1 MKITKLK
8 DALVYPI
15 DRPSKRVCK
24 VGIHTGPQIGGA
36 PKLKYRYRFVYPSV
50 TLSTSIRQVL
60 KYFED
65 KPSN

>member
-15 DRPSKRVCK
+15 DRPVEEGVQGGRS
-24 VGIHTGPQIGGA
+24 HGPQIGGA
-36 PKLKYRYRFVYPSV
+36 PKLKYRHRFVYLSV
-50 TLSTSIRQVL
+50 TLSTSIHQVL

-65 KPSN
+65 KVSN